1 MMVQVPGGICGPS
14 KSTADCETSDSNR
27 ETLVLYLLRKR
38 DLKIEEYPK
47 VVY

>member
-1 MMVQVPGGICGPS
+1 MTVRILRGICGPS